1 MLDQIPNEII
11 LYILNSIESTG
22 EDDIMFLSTRIHFI
36 FRLRMINRNMYR
48 IINELKGAW
57 KYIPYIREHSIK
69 NTRYIE
75 ICNGRSYEIN
85 SVCKLKSTPIYV
97 FKWLMDNNIY
107 LSLDNIS
114 SLIIN
119 NRKDVIELGFQ
130 YKEFM
135 FIMFNRFYMNL
146 KSSYV
151 LDSDRNSTIFNM
163 INCLNPIIIAAEN
176 NRIEIVKLLLEK
188 DIRGNPFIKDIPDI
202 FDKSIKY
209 NHKHLL
215 NYIIVDQY
223 VYVKDIIKEKVS
235 KIIQRITN
243 CEDILY
249 YLILNE
255 KIDINHIL
263 LEGCI
268 IKKYNEVFTYCYEN
282 GDDRDIHGIKLIR
295 CCFEYNNSELLNYLI
310 NEKQVKISS
319 ALFSRLIYKRKNI
332 ESQFIL
338 NIIKNHLPLINRESE
353 LINLCISK
361 NIENKI
367 IFQLIDGKFKYTTD
381 DIYLPLQDKNIELLK
396 YMVQF
401 L

>member
-1 MLDQIPNEII
+1 
-11 LYILNSIESTG
+11 
-22 EDDIMFLSTRIHFI
+22 
-36 FRLRMINRNMYR
+36 
-48 IINELKGAW
+48 
-57 KYIPYIREHSIK
+57 
-69 NTRYIE
+69 
-75 ICNGRSYEIN
+75 
-85 SVCKLKSTPIYV
+85 
-97 FKWLMDNNIY
+97 MDNNIY

-146 KSSYV
+146 KSSYT

-163 INCLNPIIIAAEN
+163 INCLNPIIIASEN

-209 NHKHLL
+209 NHKNLL

-249 YLILNE
+249 YLILNR

-263 LEGCI
+263 LDGCI
-268 IKKYNEVFTYCYEN
+268 IKKYNGLFMYCYEN
-282 GDDRDIHGIKLIR
+282 RNDRDIQDIKLIR
-295 CCFEYNNSELLNYLI
+295 SCFEYNNSELLNYLI
-310 NEKQVKISS
+310 NEKQVKLSNV
-319 ALFSRLIYKRKNI
+319 LFTRLIYKRKNI

>member
-11 LYILNSIESTG
+11 LYILNSIEST
-22 EDDIMFLSTRIHFI
+22 EDDIMFLSTRINFI

-57 KYIPYIREHSIK
+57 KYMPYIRDYSIK
-69 NTRYIE
+69 NTGYIE
-75 ICNGRSYEIN
+75 ICNQRSYEIN

-146 KSSYV
+146 KSSYA

-163 INCLNPIIIAAEN
+163 INCLNPIIIASEN

-188 DIRGNPFIKDIPDI
+188 DIHGNPFIKDIPDI

-209 NHKHLL
+209 NHKNLL

-249 YLILNE
+249 YLILNR

-263 LEGCI
+263 LDGCI
-268 IKKYNEVFTYCYEN
+268 IKKYNGLFRYCYEN
-282 GDDRDIHGIKLIR
+282 RNDRDIQDIKLIR
-295 CCFEYNNSELLNYLI
+295 SCFEYNNSELLNYLI
-310 NEKQVKISS
+310 NEKQIKLSNV
-319 ALFSRLIYKRKNI
+319 LFTRLIYKRKNI